1 MKIDMQ
7 KNNFTSMTDEE
18 LVQFIVHNGNT
29 SLFGLLY
36 DRYGQKVFNKC
47 LGFAESRDAAEDL
60 TQEVFV
66 KLYLNLK
73 NFRGDAKFSTWL
85 YSFVYNHCVNYYKTL
100 SRKRRHE
107 ESLNEDLM
115 YGDIV
120 DDEIS
125 DEEIFS
131 LTVEKLQ
138 NALQLLD
145 PDDKIVLL
153 MKYQD
158 DKSIKEIAGILD
170 LGESAIKMRLH
181 RAKKKIVEIYNS
193 LC

>member
-1 MKIDMQ
+1 MKVNMQ
-7 KNNFTSMTDEE
+7 NSNFMSMSDEE

-60 TQEVFV
+60 TQDIFV

-73 NFRGDAKFSTWL
+73 KFRGESKFSTWL
-85 YSFVYNHCVNYYKTL
+85 YSFAYNHCVNYYKTL
-100 SRKRRHE
+100 ARKRRDE
-107 ESLNEDLM
+107 ESLNNENIYVDVL
-115 YGDIV
+115 

-131 LTVEKLQ
+131 LSVEKLQ
-138 NALQLLD
+138 QALQMLD
-145 PDDKIVLL
+145 PGDKIILL

-158 DKSIKEIAGILD
+158 DKSIKEIGTMLD
-170 LGESAIKMRLH
+170 LGESSVKMRIH

-193 LC
+193 L